1 MSHFTSIKTQ
11 IKQVEPLLQAL
22 ADLGFKAVEVHETAQ
37 NLFGFRGD
45 VRSQVAEVIIR
56 RQYVGAA
63 SNDIGFKQQADGSFE
78 AIISDYDR
86 QVYSQQWLHQ
96 LTQRYGYHAL
106 MATVPEQGFT
116 VETEEVL
123 TDGTIR
129 VVVGRWV

>member
-86 QVYSQQWLHQ
+86 QIYSQQWLNQ

-106 MATVPEQGFT
+106 MTTAPEQGFT